1 MYPFAIG
8 LLPSRPIQIP
18 PMTVRIVSAALATT
32 ILSAC
37 SQGQKEPVALM
48 TQIDSVSYAIGTDIG
63 ANFKRSKLENVNID
77 ALSMGLRDGIDSA
90 ALMDPEV
97 ARTVIQT
104 YMMKLQEGKMA
115 EERAKGEANRVAG
128 EQYLAENAKK
138 PGVTTTPSGLQYEV
152 ITMGK
157 GAKPLSTDQVKVHY
171 VGMFIDGTKFQ
182 SSVDDGE
189 PVVYP
194 VTGFVPGW
202 VEALQLMP
210 VGSKWKLTIPSD
222 LAYGAAGGGGG
233 AIPANSTLV
242 FELEL
247 LDIIKQ

>member
-1 MYPFAIG
+1 
-8 LLPSRPIQIP
+8 
-18 PMTVRIVSAALATT
+18 MTVRIVSAALATT
-32 ILSAC
+32 LLSAC

-90 ALMDPEV
+90 ALMDPEM

-115 EERAKGEANRVAG
+115 EEQAQGEANRVAG

-138 PGVTTTPSGLQYEV
+138 AGVTTTPSGLQYEV

-171 VGMFIDGTKFQ
+171 TGKLIDGTTFQ
-182 SSVDDGE
+182 SSLETGE

-222 LAYGAAGGGGG
+222 LAYGPAGGGGG
-233 AIPANSTLV
+233 LIPPNSTLV

-247 LDIIKQ
+247 LDIVKQ